1 MTYYAAE
8 LEGNSNLNHAYY
20 QEKYRLLLM
29 ISSASC
35 ISTTGLIFQLMSAAS
50 AENAFNIVTVCAA
63 VEMTRFEGADVEGV
77 HKILLASKG
86 NKLDWNL

>member
-20 QEKYRLLLM
+20 QEKYRFLLM

-35 ISTTGLIFQLMSAAS
+35 ISTSGLIAAS